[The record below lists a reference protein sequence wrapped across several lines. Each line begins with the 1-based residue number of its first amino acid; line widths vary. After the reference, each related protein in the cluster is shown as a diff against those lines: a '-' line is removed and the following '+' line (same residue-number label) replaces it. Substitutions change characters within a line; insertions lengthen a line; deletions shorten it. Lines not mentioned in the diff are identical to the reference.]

1 MFFFNVSRSLFAW
14 TPRLKFSF
22 TQRCPNSSAR
32 SKSNSSKTCSATSTP
47 RSNQVSNCFLHVIVI
62 LGIVSCMYCSIVSRQ
77 EHQFYTVYPEGANHT
92 SFSTSTPTESMTLI
106 DALSLADRNAEVHL
120 VQALSKFELSQK
132 ALATVKMLSAEEER
146 LCEIEESSVLKVD
159 LESARLGP
167 ALCML
172 SASVKELAA
181 YMSSVPSAE
190 LNKEPLVKYNFPEI
204 IQSLEAL
211 HKQELHIAID
221 RWKDIA
227 TALCKSV
234 RAAIPTQWKEKALND
249 YDEKYVRSKLLQ
261 QSVLAD
267 LGSDYSHLNSWF
279 KSLEKND
286 EICAAFQ
293 ARWEEELKQCK
304 ATTAE
309 AVDLTSAILSYNTM
323 IFKYPQIKT
332 PEHRRQAYK
341 DVKKKIKTKLGKSTE
356 IPEKIQERMLA
367 AISGK

>member
-1 MFFFNVSRSLFAW
+1 M
-14 TPRLKFSF
+14 
-22 TQRCPNSSAR
+22 
-32 SKSNSSKTCSATSTP
+32 
-47 RSNQVSNCFLHVIVI
+47 H
-62 LGIVSCMYCSIVSRQ
+62 CSIVSRQ
-77 EHQFYTVYPEGANHT
+77 ENQFYTVYPKGANHT
-92 SFSTSTPTESMTLI
+92 SISTSNPTDSMTLI
-106 DALSLADRNAEVHL
+106 DALSLAGSNGEVHL

-132 ALATVKMLSAEEER
+132 ALATVKMLTAEEER
-146 LCEIEESSVLKVD
+146 LCEVEERSVLKVD

-167 ALCML
+167 ALCKL

-190 LNKEPLVKYNFPEI
+190 LNKDPLAKYNFPEI

-211 HKQELHIAID
+211 HKQELHTAID

-227 TALCKSV
+227 TALCKCV
-234 RAAIPTQWKEKALND
+234 RAAIPTQWQEKALND

-261 QSVLAD
+261 QSVLEN
-267 LGSDYSHLNSWF
+267 LGSDYSFLNSWF
-279 KSLEKND
+279 KSLEKNE
-286 EICAAFQ
+286 EIYAAFLN
-293 ARWEEELKQCK
+293 RWEEEMKQCK

-323 IFKYPQIKT
+323 IFKYPKIT
-332 PEHRRQAYK
+332 AENRRQAYK
-341 DVKKKIKTKLGKSTE
+341 DAKKQIKRKLGKSTDE